1 MAKLYGEIAAKALLT
16 LDKSFARANGQPL
29 DASEVYYSLAEAKA
43 YAATAQAYIGQKI
56 VVIENDIVTHYS
68 VEDTAGNL
76 KELGAKPI
84 GDEKSI
90 EVSSGVIAIHD
101 FGKAFYKYVPEVKDE
116 ETGEVTKEASYEK
129 VEVSESNPW
138 KAGLEPKVVTENSQL
153 VIGWFEPNP
162 TTIEG
167 VNDQVTAVQG
177 TIADIETAL
186 GTPSDGTT
194 EATGLYKE
202 IEDVKA
208 VTDTVG
214 EQPDTIE
221 TNLWTTV
228 ENHNTTINEIAGDY
242 LKAADKK
249 ELQDAIDAIEVPV
262 TGIAADDKVLSLTDK
277 LVSATVSL
285 SYDEDAKAIKL
296 YGKNNAELGSVDAT
310 PFIKDGMLHDVDYNA
325 DNNTLTFTWNTD
337 SGDKT
342 DTVVLSDIIEPYTAG
357 VGLELVG
364 NEFKA
369 KLADGSESFLTI
381 TADGIKLAGI
391 ADAIA
396 TAKQE
401 AIDAAAT
408 AAAGIY
414 ATQTALGE
422 LETTLDGRLDALEA
436 HDHTT
441 YATKEELTAH
451 DTAAAA
457 KYATKDELAP
467 VKQTADNA
475 AAKVETLEDKID
487 EITSVGGEPNT
498 IDYIKVNGTILEVEK
513 DAEGKSTK
521 TVNVVVPTKVS
532 DLTDD
537 KDLDSRITAAQTK
550 ANEAANAASAAQAA
564 ANAAQGDIDAIEPI
578 VTEHGTKI
586 SGFETTIADH
596 GTRIVALETA
606 DTQHAAEYSAL
617 SNIVSGHTTAI
628 ASKADQTALD
638 AVLAKASTNETAIKT
653 INETTIPGLNTE
665 IAKKAN
671 AADVYTKA
679 EVGTIAEGKT
689 IVEMIADAKSE
700 ASYDDTAI
708 KALIQN
714 NTDALAILNG
724 DASTA
729 GSVIAIANAQAKA
742 EVATIVG
749 AAPEAMDTL
758 EEVANWIAND
768 KSGAAAMAADIAA
781 NKTAIEAINN
791 ETTGILAVA
800 KKYTDDS
807 ITGLPLATGSVVG
820 LVKVDDK
827 TIQAAEDGT
836 ISVKAISTDLL
847 TQGTQ
852 ELILDGGK
860 ASGANVAN

>member
-43 YAATAQAYIGQKI
+43 YAATTQAYIGQKI
-56 VVIENDIVTHYS
+56 VVIENNIVTHYS
-68 VEDTAGNL
+68 VEDAAGNL

-177 TIADIETAL
+177 TVADIEAAL
-186 GTPSDGTT
+186 GIPSDGTT

-202 IEDVKA
+202 IEDIKA

-221 TNLWTTV
+221 TNLWATV
-228 ENHNTTINEIAGDY
+228 ESHNAAINEIASDY
-242 LKAADKK
+242 LKAADKE

-262 TGIAADDKVLSLTDK
+262 TGIVDDDKVLSLTDK
-277 LVSATVSL
+277 LVSATISL
-285 SYDEDAKAIKL
+285 SYDEDNKAIKL
-296 YGKNNAELGSVDAT
+296 YGKNNTELGSVDAT

-325 DNNTLTFTWNTD
+325 DSNTLTFTWNTD
-337 SGDKT
+337 AGDKT

-357 VGLELVG
+357 AGLELVG

-391 ADAIA
+391 ANAIA

-408 AAAGIY
+408 AAAGMY

-422 LETTLDGRLDALEA
+422 LETALDERLDVLET
-436 HDHTT
+436 HDHST
-441 YATKEELTAH
+441 YATKTEVNEYKAEVSNT
-451 DTAAAA
+451 
-457 KYATKDELAP
+457 YATKAALEP
-467 VKQTADNA
+467 VAQDAANAKTAVGNL
-475 AAKVETLEDKID
+475 ETRFD
-487 EITSVGGEPNT
+487 EIVAVGGEPNA
-498 IDYIKVNGTILEVEK
+498 INKIQVNGSELTIT
-513 DAEGKSTK
+513 DK
-521 TVNVVVPTKVS
+521 TVNIIVPTKVS
-532 DLTDD
+532 HLTDD
-537 KDLDSRITAAQTK
+537 TGFDARITAAQSQADK
-550 ANEAANAASAAQAA
+550 GVNDASAAATAAASAQA
-564 ANAAQGDIDAIEPI
+564 DVDALEK
-578 VTEHGTKI
+578 VVEGHGTTII
-586 SGFETTIADH
+586 SHTDSIADH
-596 GTRIVALETA
+596 LTRIGVLENANNAHVAEFNGLKT
-606 DTQHAAEYSAL
+606 
-617 SNIVSGHTTAI
+617 IVEGHTSTI
-628 ASKADQTALD
+628 ATLATQSSLD
-638 AVLAKASTNETAIKT
+638 VVSAKTSANESAIKT
-653 INETTIPGLNTE
+653 INETTIPGLNIE
-665 IAKKAN
+665 IGKKAN
-671 AADVYTKA
+671 ATDVYTKT
-679 EVGTIAEGKT
+679 EIGTIAEGKT
-689 IVEMIADAKSE
+689 LVEMIADAKSE

-708 KALIQN
+708 KASIKA

-724 DASTA
+724 DAGTA

-742 EVATIVG
+742 EVAAIVG

-768 KSGAAAMAADIAA
+768 QTGAAAMAADIAA

-807 ITGLPLATGSVVG
+807 IAGLPLATGSVVG

-860 ASGANVAN
+860 ASGANIAN

>member
-56 VVIENDIVTHYS
+56 VVIENDVVTHYS

-101 FGKAFYKYVPEVKDE
+101 FGKAFYKYIPEVKDE
-116 ETGEVTKEASYEK
+116 ETGEITKEASYEK

-177 TIADIETAL
+177 TVADIEAAL
-186 GTPSDGTT
+186 GTPSDDTT

-242 LKAADKK
+242 LKAADKE
-249 ELQDAIDAIEVPV
+249 ELQNAIDAIEVPV

-277 LVSATVSL
+277 LISATISL
-285 SYDEDAKAIKL
+285 SYDENNKAIKL
-296 YGKNNAELGSVDAT
+296 YGKDSVELGSVDAT

-401 AIDAAAT
+401 AIDAAAS

-422 LETTLDGRLDALEA
+422 LETALDERLDVLEA
-436 HDHTT
+436 HDHST
-441 YATKEELTAH
+441 YATKEELTQH
-451 DTAAAA
+451 GTAADA

-487 EITSVGGEPNT
+487 EITSVGGEPNV
-498 IDYIKVNGTILEVEK
+498 IEYIKVNGTIVEVEK
-513 DAEGKSTK
+513 DEAGDSTK
-521 TVNVVVPTKVS
+521 TVNISVPTKVS

-537 KDLDSRITAAQTK
+537 KDFDSRITAAQTK
-550 ANEAANAASAAQAA
+550 ANEAADAATAAQTA
-564 ANAAQGDIDAIEPI
+564 ANAAQADVDAVETT
-578 VTEHGTKI
+578 VGEHGTKL
-586 SGFETTIADH
+586 SGLETTVADH

-606 DTQHAAEYSAL
+606 DTQHAAEYNAL
-617 SNIVSGHTTAI
+617 KEIVNGHITTI

-638 AVLAKASTNETAIKT
+638 AVNAKAAANETAIKT

-671 AADVYTKA
+671 AADVYTKT

-689 IVEMIADAKSE
+689 LVQMIEDAKSD

-708 KALIQN
+708 KALIQG
-714 NTDALAILNG
+714 NTDAIAILNG

-768 KSGAAAMAADIAA
+768 ESGAAAMAADIAA
-781 NKTAIEAINN
+781 NKTAIDAINN
-791 ETTGILAVA
+791 ETTGILALA

-807 ITGLPLATGSVVG
+807 IAALPLATGEVVG
-820 LVKVDDK
+820 LVKVDNK

-836 ISVKAISTDLL
+836 ISVKAVSTDLL